1 MDHLTNDR
9 RRRRR
14 RRSRSSCKSSNSTS
28 SKNSCLCRASRSF
41 KAESTDEAV
50 KLPSPGKWWPQL
62 LLDKKTFLLVRI
74 FVFLLFLLLLLVASC
89 RCEDWMHQRQAC
101 LRDLTLAEDFD
112 LGLLRKLTAPRTR
125 LVLVLLSQST
135 ATGGSWEAPPASG
148 CHSPLQL
155 RGWGCQNGEYNVPS
169 WHLGVVQRCE
179 KLTLWFPL
187 NIAT

>member
-1 MDHLTNDR
+1 LVTIFF
-9 RRRRR
+9 
-14 RRSRSSCKSSNSTS
+14 S
-28 SKNSCLCRASRSF
+28 
-41 KAESTDEAV
+41 
-50 KLPSPGKWWPQL
+50 
-62 LLDKKTFLLVRI
+62 FLL
-74 FVFLLFLLLLLVASC
+74 LLFLLLLLVASC
-89 RCEDWMHQRQAC
+89 RCEEWMDQRQAC
-101 LRDLTLAEDFD
+101 LRDLSLAEDID
-112 LGLLRKLTAPRTR
+112 LGLLSPRTHLV

-169 WHLGVVQRCE
+169 WHLGELKRCE

>member
-1 MDHLTNDR
+1 VLELITHGSKLQLLCTYLNKKTHGKKKKKTPLAHTGSKMDHLTNDR

-89 RCEDWMHQRQAC
+89 RCED
-101 LRDLTLAEDFD
+101 
-112 LGLLRKLTAPRTR
+112 
-125 LVLVLLSQST
+125 
-135 ATGGSWEAPPASG
+135 
-148 CHSPLQL
+148 
-155 RGWGCQNGEYNVPS
+155 
-169 WHLGVVQRCE
+169 
-179 KLTLWFPL
+179 
-187 NIAT
+187 